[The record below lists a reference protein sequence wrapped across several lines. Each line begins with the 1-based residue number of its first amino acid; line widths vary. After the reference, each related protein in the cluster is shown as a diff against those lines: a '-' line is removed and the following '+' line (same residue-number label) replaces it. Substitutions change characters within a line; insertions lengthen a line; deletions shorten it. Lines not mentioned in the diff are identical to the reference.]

1 MQVIILAP
9 IFEDWK
15 SFIKLV
21 FELDEQLNNAHHLK
35 DCEFVILGVDDASTT
50 VVQTELP
57 DWNKLKRIDQVEMI
71 HLAVNLGHQRAIAT
85 GLVNVA
91 QKNADWVVVMD
102 SDGEDLPADAVR
114 LISLSLDAP
123 NSILVGQR
131 TKRSESLSFR
141 IGYFYYRLGF
151 RALTGVGLPFGNF
164 CLLPNSAINQLTY
177 DSNIWNHFAAA
188 INRSRFPQM
197 KIPTVRGM
205 RYFGTSH
212 MNLTSLVIHG
222 LSAMS
227 VYSDRIA
234 IRLIF
239 SSIVVSL
246 GLTIGVIAV
255 SLIRLTSAI
264 AIPGWASQ
272 VVGTLGLGIFFSLG
286 FSLLLAFITLQARQS
301 VTFFPRID
309 SQKYIRS
316 IEVWHSNPH
325 KNT

>member
-1 MQVIILAP
+1 MQVIILTP
-9 IFEDWK
+9 IYNDWK
-15 SFIKLV
+15 SFERLV
-21 FELDEQLNNAHHLK
+21 FDLDYQVTQLDELK
-35 DCEFVILGVDDASTT
+35 NIQFSILGINDASTISI
-50 VVQTELP
+50 EKEFL
-57 DWNKLKRIDQVEMI
+57 DWNKLKRINQIEMI

-91 QKNADWVVVMD
+91 HQNADRVMVMD
-102 SDGEDLPADAVR
+102 SDGEDLPVDAIR
-114 LISLSLDAP
+114 LISLSLDSPDA
-123 NSILVGQR
+123 ILVGQR
-131 TKRSESLSFR
+131 TKRSESLCFR
-141 IGYFYYRLGF
+141 IGYFFYRLGF

-164 CLLPNSAINQLTY
+164 CILPNSAVNQLTY

-188 INRSRFPQM
+188 INRSRFQRI

-239 SSIVVSL
+239 SSIVISL
-246 GLTIGVIAV
+246 ALTIGVIVV
-255 SLIRLTSAI
+255 SLIRLASDI

-286 FSLLLAFITLQARQS
+286 FSLLLAFITLQARQN
-301 VTFFPRID
+301 VTFFPRVD

-316 IEVWHSNPH
+316 IEVWHSNLH

>member
-1 MQVIILAP
+1 
-9 IFEDWK
+9 
-15 SFIKLV
+15 
-21 FELDEQLNNAHHLK
+21 
-35 DCEFVILGVDDASTT
+35 
-50 VVQTELP
+50 
-57 DWNKLKRIDQVEMI
+57 MI

-91 QKNADWVVVMD
+91 HQNADRVMVMD
-102 SDGEDLPADAVR
+102 SDGEDLPVDAIR
-114 LISLSLDAP
+114 LISLSLDSPDA
-123 NSILVGQR
+123 ILVGQR
-131 TKRSESLSFR
+131 TKRSESLCFR
-141 IGYFYYRLGF
+141 IGYFFYRLGF

-164 CLLPNSAINQLTY
+164 CILPNSAVNQLTY

-188 INRSRFPQM
+188 INRSRFQRI

-239 SSIVVSL
+239 SSIVISL
-246 GLTIGVIAV
+246 ALTIGVIVV
-255 SLIRLTSAI
+255 SLIRLASDI

-286 FSLLLAFITLQARQS
+286 FSLLLAFITLQARQN
-301 VTFFPRID
+301 VTFFPRVD

-316 IEVWHSNPH
+316 IEVWHSNLH

>member
-1 MQVIILAP
+1 MRVIILTP

-15 SFIKLV
+15 SFTRLV
-21 FELDEQLNNAHHLK
+21 FELDYQITQLDELK
-35 DCEFVILGVDDASTT
+35 NIQFSILGVDDASTPSIEK
-50 VVQTELP
+50 ELP
-57 DWNKLKRIDQVEMI
+57 DWGKLKRIGQIEMI
-71 HLAVNLGHQRAIAT
+71 YLVVNLGHQRAIAT

-91 QKNADWVVVMD
+91 QKNADWLVVMD

-114 LISLSLDAP
+114 LISLSLDVP
-123 NSILVGQR
+123 NTILVGQR
-131 TKRSESLSFR
+131 TKRYESLSFR
-141 IGYFYYRLGF
+141 IGYFFYRLGF

-164 CLLPNSAINQLTY
+164 CILPNSAIDQLTY

-197 KIPTVRGM
+197 RIPTARGV
-205 RYFGTSH
+205 RYFGNSH

-234 IRLIF
+234 IRLCF
-239 SSIVVSL
+239 SSIAVSL
-246 GLTIGVIAV
+246 GLTMGVVVV
-255 SLIRLTSAI
+255 SLIRFASDI

-301 VTFFPRID
+301 VTFFPRVD

-316 IEVWHSNPH
+316 IEVWHSNLP
-325 KNT
+325 KNI